1 MEIYIL
7 NQSQKEKYKK
17 RKSNHPNRIT
27 VIIILSLIVLILSI
41 IIVYLYLHLNSQKA
55 IIKELIRNN
64 KSTPIKSDDK
74 EKTLYNNEDN
84 QSKTPIIN
92 NINNNNSTLKNQY
105 HIQLE
110 KVFDKYKNELN
121 DEEKKN
127 LKKDI
132 LDGFSS
138 LFRRKFTKIDTII
151 FDKRMNTGNALF
163 AINNYIYFCEIL
175 GCKKIYLSKK
185 YWFIKKPIYD
195 KELEI
200 TIGPFNKE
208 TYDEESTIYIKEETS
223 FDDAIKEFHNKF
235 IPVRT
240 YILKDEII
248 SNTKLKNMNDQDLII
263 NIRSGEDVFS
273 PKSYSPESYHQ
284 PPLCFYQTIIET
296 FNFTNIYIVANG
308 MENPVINEIL
318 KLYDNAKYINGTE
331 EDHAGMILSAKNLVI
346 GTSSFA
352 IELMKFNDNL
362 KNIFFYDIIDD
373 GDKNSWHFTEK
384 HWRPL
389 KYNIFVMNP
398 TKEYVKIMDPW
409 KKQEIQFK
417 QMINEKCN
425 KKFTIVPSDF
435 A

>member
-64 KSTPIKSDDK
+64 KNTPIKSDDR

-163 AINNYIYFCEIL
+163 AINNYIF
-175 GCKKIYLSKK
+175 
-185 YWFIKKPIYD
+185 
-195 KELEI
+195 
-200 TIGPFNKE
+200 
-208 TYDEESTIYIKEETS
+208 
-223 FDDAIKEFHNKF
+223 
-235 IPVRT
+235 
-240 YILKDEII
+240 
-248 SNTKLKNMNDQDLII
+248 
-263 NIRSGEDVFS
+263 
-273 PKSYSPESYHQ
+273 
-284 PPLCFYQTIIET
+284 
-296 FNFTNIYIVANG
+296 
-308 MENPVINEIL
+308 
-318 KLYDNAKYINGTE
+318 
-331 EDHAGMILSAKNLVI
+331 
-346 GTSSFA
+346 
-352 IELMKFNDNL
+352 
-362 KNIFFYDIIDD
+362 
-373 GDKNSWHFTEK
+373 
-384 HWRPL
+384 
-389 KYNIFVMNP
+389 IFV
-398 TKEYVKIMDPW
+398 
-409 KKQEIQFK
+409 
-417 QMINEKCN
+417 
-425 KKFTIVPSDF
+425 KF
-435 A
+435 